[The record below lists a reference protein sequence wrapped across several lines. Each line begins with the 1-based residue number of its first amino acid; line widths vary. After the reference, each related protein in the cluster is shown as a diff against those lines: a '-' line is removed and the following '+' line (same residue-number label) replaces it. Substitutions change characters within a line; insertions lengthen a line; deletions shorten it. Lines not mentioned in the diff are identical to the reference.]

1 VSDRTE
7 LAPAYLICGSDL
19 PKVRRAVERLRRRVF
34 EETSSDLNITLLDAR
49 SQSAGAVVE
58 VADTPTFTLGTRLVL
73 VSAADKW
80 PVAERERIA
89 VYLDDP
95 APGVCIALVGDS
107 FKKTERLTR
116 LLEKRKAVLRF
127 DLPKKYELSGWVRE
141 HAKARRAHLGAGEA
155 RYLIAQVG
163 ADAQLLES
171 EVTKLATYA
180 RGAPIT
186 IDDIDAVCSPT
197 IEARIY
203 ELTDAV
209 GRRDGA
215 AAFRIL
221 ENLFA
226 TAGRSGDEVARST
239 IWSLVK
245 YVGQLGTVLDLPQE
259 MPPDEVART
268 VGVAPYTARK
278 LCEQRERFDRR
289 MLDRATVALAD
300 AQASMV
306 GKSELEAEFVL
317 EIALARLLGS
327 RPARTSG
334 RKT

>member
-1 VSDRTE
+1 VSDQSDLE
-7 LAPAYLICGSDL
+7 PVYLICGSDL
-19 PKVRRAVERLRRRVF
+19 PKVRRAVGRLRKRVF
-34 EETSSDLNITLLDAR
+34 DETQSDLNITLLDAR
-49 SQSAGAVVE
+49 SEPAGAALE
-58 VADTPTFTLGTRLVL
+58 VANTPTFTLGTRLV
-73 VSAADKW
+73 VVAAADKW
-80 PVAERERIA
+80 PPAERERIGA
-89 VYLDDP
+89 YLDDP
-95 APGVCIALVGDS
+95 APGVCLALVGDS
-107 FKKTERLTR
+107 FKKTERLTK

-127 DLPKKYELSGWVRE
+127 DLPKKYELAGWVRD
-141 HAKARRAHLGAGEA
+141 HARARGARLGTNEA
-155 RYLIAQVG
+155 RYLVSQVG
-163 ADAQLLES
+163 ADPELLES
-171 EVTKLATYA
+171 EVAKLATYT

-186 IDDIDAVCSPT
+186 VDDIDAVCSPT

-209 GRRDGA
+209 GKRDRT

-245 YVGQLGTVLDLPQE
+245 YVGQLQTVLDLPLE
-259 MPPDEVART
+259 MPPDEVAKT

-278 LCEQRERFDRR
+278 LCEQRDRFDRR
-289 MLDRATVALAD
+289 MLERMTVALAD

-317 EIALARLLGS
+317 EIALARLLGG
-327 RPARTSG
+327 RPARVSG
-334 RKT
+334 RQA